1 MSAKATG
8 SAVLR
13 FVRNEYAWVAAAFVV
28 LIAVAYVVSQAV
40 TTDNF
45 DPLERQN
52 VIGQADRIS
61 TSLGYEAS
69 LISNFVVNN
78 SEWDDADSAIVRR
91 NPTAA
96 AVAFPPQQMRT
107 GFGFGAVVLLDR
119 AGTVVGGGM
128 VGSGPDYRTVSRSL
142 AAGLARPAVAAA
154 KANCGVLA
162 AAEAHYLYCAS
173 PVVHS
178 DGSGP
183 EVGRLV
189 VLRTLDAAGMAA
201 IGRRA
206 GLSIRL
212 ADMALKGA
220 TTSLPSR
227 LGALK
232 VQTRTVSGERT
243 DLLVAVPAVE
253 GSPPLVLKLTFATQ
267 AHAAAIRS
275 ADTSAEIIG
284 LLGIAL
290 LGISILAQ
298 RVGRERRYRAFLYA
312 VRAAT
317 ASGER
322 VTPPARELAMVA
334 TGVNELLDTITVRQ
348 LEAQQA
354 IAAMAAATTAE
365 LESEARA
372 RQAAA
377 YAAGQEEIADL
388 GRLALKGAS
397 LTELFDRAVG
407 AASRVL
413 SSDCVWLV
421 KCSPDGSDPVL
432 LAEVGWP
439 DELRGQQIAGEGRSL
454 SGYAVGSRGSVA
466 VQDWEQEERFSRS
479 SRRSTHKV
487 RSSLGVLVGDRD
499 SPFGVLEVQYVKA
512 NSVPADS
519 APFLTGLANVLSEA
533 IDSRTAQKLIREQS
547 SSLGAMTE
555 SLRGMVMEKERLIEQ
570 IPGVVV
576 VLDFYADGS
585 RKFVFVSRKSAT
597 LLGAEPSTFHENS
610 LWFIEHVHPEDRERL
625 RVAMLE
631 PAVSGLDPPAAE
643 FRFLHPDGQQV
654 WLRVESALVCADA
667 ESQRIQVV
675 LFDIT
680 SSKQAELERERLEL
694 DLRLAQKL
702 EAVGQLA
709 AGVAHEINTPVQF
722 IGNSVVFLNRAAD
735 KLLTLTNVY
744 HELLHSDE
752 PIDKEERQR
761 RADVAEEHA
770 DLEYLTERVP
780 PAFERA
786 LDGIERVSS
795 IVHAMRQFAHPS
807 TERAPT
813 DINAGIRATLI
824 VTKNEYKYVADIVLD
839 LGELPLVPA
848 NASDLNQVFLSLI
861 VNASHAI
868 ESEVRDT
875 DQRGTITL
883 RTRVD
888 DGGVLITVTDTG
900 GGIPAD
906 IAGRV
911 FDQFFTTKPVG
922 RGTGQG
928 LAIAHRIIVER
939 HHGAINFEPNPGGGT
954 TFRVRLPLEVSAEG
968 LLSIPDPP
976 YDQGHRDVAHQQ

>member
-1 MSAKATG
+1 MGAKATRL
-8 SAVLR
+8 AMLR
-13 FVRNEYAWVAAAFVV
+13 LVRNEYAWVAAAFVV
-28 LIAVAYVVSQAV
+28 LIVVAYVVSQAA
-40 TTDNF
+40 TAHNF
-45 DPLERQN
+45 DRLERQN
-52 VIGQADRIS
+52 LIGQANRIS

-78 SEWDDADSAIVRR
+78 SEWDDADQAIVRR
-91 NPTAA
+91 DPAA
-96 AVAFPPQQMRT
+96 AAIAFPPSQMRT
-107 GFGFGAVVLLDR
+107 GFGFGAVALLDR
-119 AGTVVGGGM
+119 AGAVVGGGM
-128 VGSGPDYRTVSRSL
+128 VGPGPDYLAVSPSL
-142 AAGLARPAVAAA
+142 AAALARPPVVAPAA
-154 KANCGVLA
+154 SCGLLA
-162 AAEAHYLYCAS
+162 AAEAHYLYCSS

-189 VLRTLDAAGMAA
+189 VLRTLDAAGTAA

-206 GLSIRL
+206 GLSIQL
-212 ADMALKGA
+212 ADLAIGGR

-227 LGALK
+227 LGMLR
-232 VQTRTVSGERT
+232 VQTRTVSGQRM
-243 DLLVAVPAVE
+243 DLLVAVPAVD
-253 GSPPLVLKLTFATQ
+253 GAPPLVLQVAFATETR
-267 AHAAAIRS
+267 ATAVRS
-275 ADTSAEIIG
+275 AATSAEIIG

-290 LGISILAQ
+290 LGVSILAQ
-298 RVGRERRYRAFLYA
+298 RVGRERRYRAFLQA

-322 VTPPARELAMVA
+322 VSPPARELAMLA
-334 TGVNELLDTITVRQ
+334 TGVNELLDTITVRR
-348 LEAQQA
+348 LEAQHA
-354 IAAMAAATTAE
+354 TDAMAAATAAE
-365 LESEARA
+365 LESDVRA

-388 GRLALKGAS
+388 GRLALKGLP

-407 AASRVL
+407 AAGRVL
-413 SSDCVWLV
+413 SADCVWLV
-421 KCSPDGSDPVL
+421 ECSPDGSDPVL
-432 LAEVGWP
+432 RAKVAWP
-439 DELRGQQIAGEGRSL
+439 DAHTGSQIAGEGRSL
-454 SGYAVGSRGSVA
+454 PGYAVSSRGSVV
-466 VQDWEQEERFSRS
+466 VQDWHQEKRFPSSSQRS
-479 SRRSTHKV
+479 SRMV

-499 SPFGVLEVQYVKA
+499 APFGVLEVHYLRPNA
-512 NSVPADS
+512 VPADS
-519 APFLTGLANVLSEA
+519 APFLNGLANVLGEA
-533 IDSRTAQKLIREQS
+533 IDSRTAQKLIAEQGS
-547 SSLGAMTE
+547 WLEAMTA
-555 SLRGMVMEKERLIEQ
+555 SLRAMVNEKERLIEQ

-585 RKFVFVSRKSAT
+585 RRFVFVSRKSST

-625 RVAMLE
+625 RVAMSE
-631 PAVSGLDPPAAE
+631 PAASGLDPQAVE

-654 WLRVESALVCADA
+654 WLRAETAVVLADA
-667 ESQRIQVV
+667 ETQRIQVV

-680 SSKQAELERERLEL
+680 SAKQAELERERLEV

-702 EAVGQLA
+702 EAIGQLA

-722 IGNSVVFLNRAAD
+722 IGDSVVFLNRAVD

-744 HELLHSDE
+744 HDLLHSDE

-761 RADVAEEHA
+761 RAELAAEHA
-770 DLEYLTERVP
+770 NLQYLTERVP

-795 IVHAMRQFAHPS
+795 IVRAMRQFAHPS
-807 TERAPT
+807 TERVST
-813 DINAGIRATLI
+813 DINDGIETTLI

-848 NASDLNQVFLSLI
+848 NASDLNQVFLNLI

-868 ESEVRDT
+868 AAEVRDT

-883 RTRVD
+883 RTRAE
-888 DGGVLITVTDTG
+888 DGGVLITVSDTG
-900 GGIPAD
+900 SGIPAD

-911 FDQFFTTKPVG
+911 FNPFFTTKPVG
-922 RGTGQG
+922 QGTGQG

-954 TFRVRLPLEVSAEG
+954 TFRVQLPLD
-968 LLSIPDPP
+968 LSTEPSETI
-976 YDQGHRDVAHQQ
+976 ATAT